1 MNQKSIAIV
10 LVVAVLVVGGLF
22 AAIQSGMFN
31 GRDEADEAF
40 DLESVFENE
49 LDLGDMVIAPTQFP
63 GDSFSVDLVNF
74 TEGGFI
80 AVYGDDEGNPGEL
93 IGNSE
98 YMGEGSYSDFNIL
111 LTREIVVGEVLYAV
125 MHADTDGDGIFNPE
139 TDAILTYED
148 GTPIMVAVMV
158 GTLAVEEEV
167 ENNTVVLDS
176 GNYFFSPSEVT
187 ARAGEITIV
196 INSNIGTHTFVI
208 DELEINETIV
218 TGTTF
223 TFTAEPGTYR
233 FYCDVADHE
242 ARGMV
247 GTLTVTQ

>member
-10 LVVAVLVVGGLF
+10 LVAAVLVVGGLF
-22 AAIQSGMFN
+22 VAIQAGMFN
-31 GRDEADEAF
+31 GRDDADRDT

-49 LDLGDMVIAPTQFP
+49 LDLGDMVIASTQVP
-63 GDSFSVDLVNF
+63 GDSFAVDLVNF

-80 AVYGDDEGNPGEL
+80 AVYEDDDGGVGGL

-98 YMGEGSYSDFNIL
+98 YLVEGSYSNFNIP
-111 LTREIVVGEVLYAV
+111 LTREVAEGEVLHAI
-125 MHADTDGDGIFNPE
+125 MHADTDGDGIFSPE
-139 TDAILTYED
+139 TGAIITYED
-148 GTPIMVAVMV
+148 GTPIIVTVTV

-167 ENNTVVLDS
+167 EDNTVVLDS

-187 ARAGEITIV
+187 ARAGEITVV
-196 INSNIGTHTFVI
+196 INSSIGTHTFVI
-208 DELEINETIV
+208 DELGVNETI
-218 TGTTF
+218 TSGSTF

-242 ARGMV
+242 ARGQV
-247 GTLTVTQ
+247 GTLTVTE